1 MPEIYV
7 ILLVNDIVD
16 SHVAYLFKKM
26 LSLHFEI

>member
-16 SHVAYLFKKM
+16 SRVAYLLKKK